1 MIRVS
6 FRQSML
12 AGLLLIAALLGWATL
27 RSWLLLEHFI
37 AQSRLTSDYALQL
50 NDTMQEL
57 SQSTIDL
64 ERTVRQFIVL
74 KDTALLARFNTNADR
89 CLAAVSGL
97 RQIPRLDSEG
107 AINDWTMALSELTG
121 QLRNAE
127 SPDALQ
133 TTLDRLNEINSALDR
148 KNRQW
153 IDEQYALIRTEL
165 QQRRV
170 QFTGLMIASFI
181 GAFIV
186 ALLMSRWLTRPI
198 EKLEA
203 SIAYLGEGCFH
214 NPIEVRGPAD
224 LHRIGHR
231 LDWLRQRL
239 GELES
244 GREQTLR
251 HVSHELK
258 TPLTALR
265 EGIAL
270 LEEEVVGHLHDS
282 QKEVVDILQHNILI
296 LQRHIE
302 SLLRLNALALET
314 RHLNRQPVALQ
325 ALLSA
330 IVANRELH
338 AQSHQVTIVCQA
350 PNETCLLDAEKLR
363 AVLDNLLSNAIDF
376 SPSGSCIRLD
386 AKIEGSILHI
396 ICADQG
402 PGVAPEDYERIFE
415 PFIQGKRVAPTAR
428 QGSGV
433 GLSIARELTMAMN
446 GQIRLLPSD
455 DNSRGATF
463 EIKLPK

>member
-1 MIRVS
+1 MIRIS

-27 RSWLLLEHFI
+27 RSWLLLEYSI
-37 AQSRLTSDYALQL
+37 AQSQLTSDYALQL

-74 KDTALLARFNTNADR
+74 KDAALLGRFDANANR
-89 CLAAVSGL
+89 CLAAVSRL
-97 RQIPRLDSEG
+97 RQIPRLASE
-107 AINDWTMALSELTG
+107 APINDWTTALSDLSG

-127 SPDALQ
+127 SPEALQ
-133 TTLDRLNEINSALDR
+133 ATLDRLNEINGTIDR

-153 IDEQYALIRTEL
+153 IDEQYASIRTKL
-165 QQRRV
+165 QQNRV
-170 QFTGLMIASFI
+170 QMAGSIITSFI

-186 ALLMSRWLTRPI
+186 ALLMSRWLTRPV

-203 SIAYLGEGCFH
+203 SIARLGEGCFH
-214 NPIEVRGPAD
+214 DPIEVRGPAD
-224 LHRIGHR
+224 LRRIGHR

-239 GELES
+239 DELET

-270 LEEEVVGHLHDS
+270 LEEEVVGSLDDS

-302 SLLRLNALALET
+302 NLLRLNALALET
-314 RHLNRQPVALQ
+314 RHLNRQPVVLTE
-325 ALLSA
+325 LLSS
-330 IVANRELH
+330 VAADRELH
-338 AQSHQVTIVCQA
+338 AQSRQVNIVCQA
-350 PNETCLLDAEKLR
+350 PESSCLLDAEKLR
-363 AVLDNLLSNAIDF
+363 VVLDNLLSNAIDF
-376 SPSGSCIRLD
+376 SPSGGNINLD
-386 AKIEGSILHI
+386 AKIEGGILRI
-396 ICADQG
+396 VCADQG
-402 PGVAPEDYERIFE
+402 PGVALEDYERIFE
-415 PFIQGKRVAPTAR
+415 PFVQGKRAAPAAR
-428 QGSGV
+428 RGSGV
-433 GLSIARELTMAMN
+433 GLSIARELITAMD
-446 GQIRLLPSD
+446 GQIRLLPND
-455 DNSRGATF
+455 GHTPGAAF
-463 EIKLPK
+463 EISLPK